1 MIGDFAANRFI
12 TLLWPVGTTALTW
25 YVRPTGDD
33 NNDGTTAL
41 TAFATLGR
49 ALREVPLYGANQ
61 PTIIDVTGMTITN
74 VLGCGTQKGRGR
86 YYRGVKVGIQLL
98 PKIQVD
104 IVVSKVPVQTVI
116 DAARRA
122 LYTGNIGDGKIF
134 VYNVEDVV
142 RIRTGE
148 TGYDALQIE
157 DE

>member
-1 MIGDFAANRFI
+1 MQILTNQSRFE
-12 TLLWPVGTTALTW
+12 ALK
-25 YVRPTGDD
+25 
-33 NNDGTTAL
+33 NELEA
-41 TAFATLGR
+41 
-49 ALREVPLYGANQ
+49 
-61 PTIIDVTGMTITN
+61 IDVTGMTITN